1 MMPGDDPLVYG
12 EIAYYVVSHVDRPS
26 EHLNHIRRMSD
37 ISTLIL
43 EGVEMAGGRTEK

>member
-1 MMPGDDPLVYG
+1 MPGDVPLVYR
-12 EIAYYVVSHVDRPS
+12 EIVCYVVSHVNRPS
-26 EHLNHIRRMSD
+26 EDLDHIRLMSD